1 MKLLT
6 TIRLTQTQRQVI
18 AKIVASQDVPARAA
32 SEISTSQNLITARNM
47 LMKLGVITYSTDSA
61 ALTPKGE
68 NLAREQNV
76 IDETGNL
83 TDEGNSVLGLEQTP
97 TDQPPAETPL
107 ETLPMEGFSDL
118 FKSMLR
124 L

>member
-6 TIRLTQTQRQVI
+6 TIRLTQTQLQVI

-32 SEISTSQNLITARNM
+32 QEISNSQNLITARNM
-47 LMKLGVITYSTDSA
+47 LMKLDVITYSIDNA

-76 IDETGNL
+76 VDETGNL
-83 TDEGNSVLGLEQTP
+83 TDEGNRLLDIQQPSPPQTDSTPEQF
-97 TDQPPAETPL
+97 
-107 ETLPMEGFSDL
+107 PMESFSEL
-118 FKSMLR
+118 FKSILR